1 MTTPSVSSHSTQNA
15 SRMTFP
21 QTLSTII
28 IENVEPE
35 VGGARYPIKREIG
48 DRLEVS
54 ADVFKEGH
62 DVLAVVLRY
71 RTEQDEDWRET
82 PMQHIDNDRWLGR
95 FDLTKNLRYH
105 YTVAAYVETF
115 ASWRQEV
122 LKKRQGLRGKRTL
135 ASELLEGQALL
146 RTTLARATGEDKVRL
161 AEALDRW
168 KSSED
173 HDAVLELALS
183 EELAELVR
191 RHEERLAW
199 TVYDREL
206 TVVVDRIT
214 ARFAAW
220 YEMFPRS
227 QGTQRGRPATFKDC
241 EARLPA
247 IQAMGFDVLYLPP
260 IHPIGRTNRKGP
272 NNSLQAGPNDPGS
285 PYAIG
290 NEWGGHDAIDPELGT
305 FEDFD
310 RFVRAVEE
318 HGMELA
324 LDFAIN
330 CSPDHPYVK
339 QHPEWFYHRPDG
351 TIKYAENPP
360 KRYEDIYPLNFY
372 CSDWRNLW
380 QEMKRIIL
388 FWVGHGVRIFR
399 VDNPHTKPVA
409 FWRWLIE
416 EVQHAHPDV
425 LFLSEAFTRPK
436 MMRALAKAGFSQ
448 SYTYFTWRN
457 FKEELTT
464 YMTELTQS
472 EMKEYFRSNFF
483 TNTPDILPEILQHGG
498 RPAFKFRL
506 VLAATLSPSY
516 GIYNGYELCENRA
529 IAGTEE
535 YLDSEK
541 YQHKVWDWDR
551 RGNIIEYIA
560 AINQIRRDNPALQ
573 EYENIRFWECDND
586 HILYYGKATLDRTNS
601 ILIAV
606 NLNPFQVQECRLQIP
621 LSEFGIGAN
630 EVYQLHDLITDQRQ
644 LVKGPSLPIRLDPQ
658 AEPAVIFAVRRWS
671 HREQKFDYF
680 M

>member
-1 MTTPSVSSHSTQNA
+1 
-15 SRMTFP
+15 MTFP
-21 QTLSTII
+21 ETLSTII
-28 IENVEPE
+28 IEHVEPE
-35 VGGARYPIKREIG
+35 ICGGRYPIKREIG

-71 RTEQDEDWRET
+71 RSAKDGAWRET

-95 FDLTKNLRYH
+95 FDLTDNVRYQ
-105 YTVAAYVETF
+105 YTVAAYVEAF

-122 LKKRQGLRGKRTL
+122 LKKRQGLRGKGAL
-135 ASELLEGQALL
+135 ASELLEGHALL
-146 RTTLARATGEDKVRL
+146 RSTVARATGEDKVRL

-168 KSSED
+168 KSNTDD
-173 HDAVLELALS
+173 HEAVFDLALS
-183 EELAELVR
+183 EELGELVR
-191 RHEERLAW
+191 RHEEPLAW

-206 TVVVDRIT
+206 TVVVDRLT
-214 ARFAAW
+214 ARFGAW

-227 QGTQRGRPATFKDC
+227 QGTQPGRPATFRDC

-247 IQAMGFDVLYLPP
+247 IRAMGFDVLYVPP

-305 FEDFD
+305 LEDFD
-310 RFVRAVEE
+310 RFVRAVEQ

-425 LFLSEAFTRPK
+425 IFLSEAFTRPK

-457 FKEELTT
+457 FKEELAT
-464 YMTELTQS
+464 YVTELTQS
-472 EMKEYFRSNFF
+472 EMKEYFRANFF

-498 RPAFKFRL
+498 HPAFKFRL

-516 GIYNGYELCENRA
+516 GIYSGYEICENRA

-535 YLDSEK
+535 YQDSEK
-541 YQHKVWDWDR
+541 YEHKVWDWDR
-551 RGNIIEYIA
+551 RGNIIDYIA
-560 AINQIRRDNPALQ
+560 TINQIRRENPALQ
-573 EYENIRFWECDND
+573 DYENVRFWECNND
-586 HILYYGKATLDRTNS
+586 HILYYGKATVDRSNAV
-601 ILIAV
+601 LIAV
-606 NLNPFQVQECRLQIP
+606 NLNPFQVQECRLQVP
-621 LSEFGIGAN
+621 LAEFGIGPN